1 MLPLRNI
8 INSSSFQIIS
18 HQCFNIFKL
27 LCCFDFSFY
36 YVCLTIGSII
46 YASPTVVQYFN
57 TLKLLKVVDPIPTC
71 ICVLGGKQ
79 GSPQQQAM
87 LQY

>member
-1 MLPLRNI
+1 MLPLSNI
-8 INSSSFQIIS
+8 NNSSSFQIILL
-18 HQCFNIFKL
+18 QCFNIFKL

-36 YVCLTIGSII
+36 YVFLIIGSII

-57 TLKLLKVVDPIPTC
+57 TLKLLKVLDPIPTF